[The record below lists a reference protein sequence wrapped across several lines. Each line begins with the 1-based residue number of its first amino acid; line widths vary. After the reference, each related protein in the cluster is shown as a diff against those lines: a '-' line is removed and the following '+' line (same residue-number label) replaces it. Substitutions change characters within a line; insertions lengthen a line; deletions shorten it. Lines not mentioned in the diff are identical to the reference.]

1 MDIQYIFELIG
12 TVVFAI
18 SGALAADERQK
29 HDWFGITCFAF
40 ITAIGGGTLRDLFLN
55 SYPLVWIA
63 DMNVI
68 YAVFVGILL
77 AGLFYKYF
85 SKLRTTLMLFDTLGI
100 ALFTIVGLEKAH
112 SLGAN
117 DFISVMMGMF
127 TAVMGGV
134 LRDILINK
142 TPTIFVEE
150 IYATAC
156 IAGGIVYLVLDSFG
170 VDRNINF
177 IVSGAMIAIIRI
189 ITVKFNL
196 SLPKF
201 YKNEKN
207 TF

>member
-117 DFISVMMGMF
+117 DFILVMMGMF

-201 YKNEKN
+201 YK
-207 TF
+207 

>member
-117 DFISVMMGMF
+117 NFVSVMMGMM
-127 TAVMGGV
+127 TAVMGGM
-134 LRDILINK
+134 LRDVLMNR
-142 TPTIFVEE
+142 TPSIFVQE
-150 IYATAC
+150 IYAMAC
-156 IAGGIVYLVLDSFG
+156 IAGGIMYLVFDNFG
-170 VDRNINF
+170 LDRNINF
-177 IVSGAMIAIIRI
+177 IVSGAIIAAIRI
-189 ITVKFNL
+189 VTVKYNL

-201 YKNEKN
+201 Y
-207 TF
+207 

>member
-1 MDIQYIFELIG
+1 MEIQYFFELFG
-12 TVVFAI
+12 TLFFGI
-18 SGALAADERQK
+18 SGALAADEK
-29 HDWFGITCFAF
+29 SGNDWFGVTFIAF
-40 ITAIGGGTLRDLFLN
+40 LSSIGGGTIRDILL
-55 SYPLVWIA
+55 SVEVMWIK
-63 DMNVI
+63 DVNLI
-68 YAVFVGILL
+68 YAVTIGVVLAAIFYSPLL
-77 AGLFYKYF
+77 R
-85 SKLRTTLMLFDTLGI
+85 LRKTFMLFDTLGI
-100 ALFTIVGLEKAH
+100 ALFTIVGLEKAQ

-201 YKNEKN
+201 YK
-207 TF
+207 

>member
-177 IVSGAMIAIIRI
+177 IVSGAIIAIIRI

-201 YKNEKN
+201 YK
-207 TF
+207 

>member
-156 IAGGIVYLVLDSFG
+156 IAGGIIYLVLDSFG

-201 YKNEKN
+201 YK
-207 TF
+207 

>member
-1 MDIQYIFELIG
+1 MEIQYFFELFG
-12 TVVFAI
+12 TLFFGI
-18 SGALAADERQK
+18 SGALAADEK
-29 HDWFGITCFAF
+29 SGNDWFGVTFIAF
-40 ITAIGGGTLRDLFLN
+40 LTSIGGGTIRDILL
-55 SYPLVWIA
+55 SVEVMWIK
-63 DMNVI
+63 DVNLI
-68 YAVFVGILL
+68 YAVTIGVVLAAIFYSPLL
-77 AGLFYKYF
+77 R
-85 SKLRTTLMLFDTLGI
+85 LRKTFMLFDTLGI
-100 ALFTIVGLEKAH
+100 ALFTIVGLEKAQ

-156 IAGGIVYLVLDSFG
+156 IAGGIIYLVLDSFG

-201 YKNEKN
+201 YK
-207 TF
+207 

>member
-1 MDIQYIFELIG
+1 MEIQYIFELFG

-55 SYPLVWIA
+55 SYPLVWID
-63 DMNVI
+63 DMYVI
-68 YAVFVGILL
+68 YAVLAGILL
-77 AGLFYKYF
+77 AGAFYKYF
-85 SKLRTTLMLFDTLGI
+85 SRLRTTLLLFDTIGI

-117 DFISVMMGMF
+117 NFISVLMGMF

-134 LRDILINK
+134 LRDVLINR
-142 TPTIFVEE
+142 TPLIFVEE

-156 IAGGIVYLVLDSFG
+156 IAGGIAYLFMDSLG
-170 VDRNINF
+170 VDRNVNF
-177 IVSGAMIAIIRI
+177 IVSGAIIATIRI

-201 YKNEKN
+201 YR
-207 TF
+207 

>member
-1 MDIQYIFELIG
+1 MEIQYIFELFG

-55 SYPLVWIA
+55 SYPLVWID
-63 DMNVI
+63 DMYVI
-68 YAVFVGILL
+68 YAVFAGILL
-77 AGLFYKYF
+77 AGAFYKYF
-85 SKLRTTLMLFDTLGI
+85 SRLRTTLLLFDTIGI

-117 DFISVMMGMF
+117 NFISVLMGMF

-134 LRDILINK
+134 LRDVLINR
-142 TPTIFVEE
+142 TPLIFVEE

-156 IAGGIVYLVLDSFG
+156 IAGGIAYLFMDSLG
-170 VDRNINF
+170 VDRNVNF
-177 IVSGAMIAIIRI
+177 IVSGAIIATIRI

-201 YKNEKN
+201 YR
-207 TF
+207 

>member
-12 TVVFAI
+12 TVVFSI

-201 YKNEKN
+201 YK
-207 TF
+207 

>member
-1 MDIQYIFELIG
+1 MEIQYIFELFG

-68 YAVFVGILL
+68 YAVFAGIFL
-77 AGLFYKYF
+77 AGIFYRYF

-100 ALFTIVGLEKAH
+100 ALFTIVGLEKAQ

-156 IAGGIVYLVLDSFG
+156 IAGGIIYLVLDSFG

-201 YKNEKN
+201 YK
-207 TF
+207 

>member
-189 ITVKFNL
+189 ITVKSNL

-201 YKNEKN
+201 YK
-207 TF
+207 

>member
-1 MDIQYIFELIG
+1 MIEIQYIFELFG

-68 YAVFVGILL
+68 YAVFAGIFL
-77 AGLFYKYF
+77 AGIFYRYF

-100 ALFTIVGLEKAH
+100 ALFT
-112 SLGAN
+112 
-117 DFISVMMGMF
+117 MMGMF

-156 IAGGIVYLVLDSFG
+156 IAGGIIYLVLDSFG
-170 VDRNINF
+170 VDRNVNF

-201 YKNEKN
+201 YK
-207 TF
+207 

>member
-1 MDIQYIFELIG
+1 MEIQYIFELFG

-29 HDWFGITCFAF
+29 HDWFGIAFFAF
-40 ITAIGGGTLRDLFLN
+40 ITAIGGGTLRDLCLN
-55 SYPLVWIA
+55 SYPLVWID

-68 YAVFVGILL
+68 YAVLAGILL

-85 SKLRTTLMLFDTLGI
+85 SRLRTTFMLFDTLGI
-100 ALFTIVGLEKAH
+100 ALFTIVGLEKAQ
-112 SLGAN
+112 SLGVN
-117 DFISVMMGMF
+117 NFIAVIMGMF
-127 TAVMGGV
+127 TAVFGGV
-134 LRDILINK
+134 LRDVLINR

-156 IAGGIVYLVLDSFG
+156 IIGGVSYLILDSFG

-177 IVSGAMIAIIRI
+177 IVSGSIIAVIRI

-201 YKNEKN
+201 YK
-207 TF
+207 